1 MRLEV
6 VVCVA
11 GGEGVCEAEG
21 GGGMCEVGGGG
32 GVRLEVG
39 LRWEVV
45 CVGRGCDGDSVS
57 M

>member
-1 MRLEV
+1 MWLEVKVCVRLKEV

-11 GGEGVCEAEG
+11 G